1 MENEKI
7 GLSDFKN
14 KLIGQKKKGW
24 MKAKINFDND
34 IDKNRK
40 GLGIIKKDQTY
51 SLYRVTNG
59 RLNLKL
65 NSNQMKSLN
74 KLKGLCGIKTN
85 NKDENNKKIKHSN
98 NNINNENKSTIK
110 LEEDENKINK
120 KYYQKFKS
128 EQNKINCI

>member
-40 GLGIIKKDQTY
+40 GLGIIKKD
-51 SLYRVTNG
+51 
-59 RLNLKL
+59 
-65 NSNQMKSLN
+65 
-74 KLKGLCGIKTN
+74 
-85 NKDENNKKIKHSN
+85 
-98 NNINNENKSTIK
+98 
-110 LEEDENKINK
+110 
-120 KYYQKFKS
+120 
-128 EQNKINCI
+128 